1 MYLHHL
7 RGTCALSSDDLS
19 LLGYQQPQIIWL
31 GTQSCLWRALAS
43 DIAEGSMSVLLHVA
57 HMARLVEK
65 VPAVVLEAFK
75 AGHIPSAFLGQVAK
89 SIQYWNHG
97 ERSHR
102 LQSAPGTIQVCAHVG
117 TDRRARLSSWSQRS
131 LLVVANN
138 ASTLVQFALEGR
150 LSERRWL
157 VYLPLYQCLQTV
169 PRSSERDTCRSV
181 VVIREAI
188 SAVKRTINCAADSG
202 SGGPRLTQFPALHHG
217 KIGSGGGWWD
227 IIAVGV

>member
-31 GTQSCLWRALAS
+31 GTQSCLWRALAW

-97 ERSHR
+97 ERSHVSIPR
-102 LQSAPGTIQVCAHVG
+102 CLQGSRVRQHATGHSVG
-117 TDRRARLSSWSQRS
+117 QLT
-131 LLVVANN
+131 V
-138 ASTLVQFALEGR
+138 STLIVF
-150 LSERRWL
+150 SP
-157 VYLPLYQCLQTV
+157 LPGQSKCV
-169 PRSSERDTCRSV
+169 
-181 VVIREAI
+181 
-188 SAVKRTINCAADSG
+188 RT
-202 SGGPRLTQFPALHHG
+202 
-217 KIGSGGGWWD
+217 
-227 IIAVGV
+227 